1 MTYLPAY
8 LPEGKCI
15 HDCKRSR
22 TDRSSIR
29 IDWDHMFSESS
40 IERFVFRARTGP
52 LCPSECSKIQFCG
65 HHEKTETVIET
76 VSVCVFDVCGTN
88 FIYPMNRPDEVALGQ
103 VL

>member
-1 MTYLPAY
+1 MFVKGAGQSGVQS
-8 LPEGKCI
+8 EWVG
-15 HDCKRSR
+15 
-22 TDRSSIR
+22 SIWFQR
-29 IDWDHMFSESS
+29 LE
-40 IERFVFRARTGP
+40 ERFVFRARTGP